1 MLKLYEFDDLQDDYV
16 ELSMGTMLRPLALTA
31 SSLRR
36 QDSRIT
42 KKVFLRNDETDVNIE
57 DITLKFIN
65 VPSSWTA
72 KMIDQVSEPLE
83 SAFDILPN
91 GNIVSHTDI
100 TDTAYHPV
108 WVEIVIPQ
116 GTPPA
121 LFSKMRISVHGTRNV
136 V

>member
-1 MLKLYEFDDLQDDYV
+1 MLKLYEYNDLQDDYA
-16 ELSMGTMLRPLALTA
+16 ELSMGTMLYPLALTA

-42 KKVFLRNDETDVNIE
+42 KKIFVRNDETDVNIE

-72 KMIDQVSEPLE
+72 KMIAQASEPLE
-83 SAFDILPN
+83 SAFDVLPN
-91 GNIVSHTDI
+91 ANIVSHADI
-100 TDTAYHPV
+100 TSIAYYPV
-108 WVEIVIPQ
+108 WIEIVIPQ

-121 LFSKMRISVHGTRNV
+121 LFDKMRISVHGTRTV

>member
-1 MLKLYEFDDLQDDYV
+1 MLKLYEYDNLEDAYV
-16 ELSMGTMLRPLALTA
+16 ELSMGTMLHPLALSA

-42 KKVFLRNDETDVNIE
+42 KKIFVRNDEADVEITG
-57 DITLKFIN
+57 ITLKFIN
-65 VPSSWTA
+65 IPSSWTA
-72 KMIDQVSEPLE
+72 KMISQESEPLE

-91 GNIVSHTDI
+91 GNIVSHANI
-100 TDTAYHPV
+100 TTTAYYPL

-121 LFSKMRISVHGTRNV
+121 IFSKMRISVHGTRTV